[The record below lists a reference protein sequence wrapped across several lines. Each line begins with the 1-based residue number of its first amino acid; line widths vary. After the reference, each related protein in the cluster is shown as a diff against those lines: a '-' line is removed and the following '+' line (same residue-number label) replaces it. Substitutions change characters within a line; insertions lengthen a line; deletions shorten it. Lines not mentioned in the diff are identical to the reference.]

1 MSIASARAAAVP
13 RPWVNRLLAAVPIL
27 SIYLWLCVLYGWEAS
42 GHVTIWLNSDELE
55 MAQLSRAVAETG
67 ETARRGVPFP
77 SHALYPYV
85 LAPVWWIQDVG
96 QAYGVAK
103 LLNVLLMTS
112 VVFPTYGLA
121 RMVVSKPWAL
131 FAAAG
136 AGVIPA
142 LYYSSILV
150 EEPVAYPW
158 ATLCA
163 YLIAKAFARR
173 TRWWVGGAVV
183 ASLLA
188 PLVREQLAV
197 VPAAFV
203 IAALAL
209 LATSPRAKQEYARWS
224 RWDWVGGVLLLVGIV
239 IVVNAAVSHV
249 SFAWLVATQHYKDR
263 MLENGLWAVGALAVG
278 VGVFPMIAGLAAL
291 VRPRGEEWTAERR
304 AVVATMG
311 ALIVGFGWYTAVKAA
326 YISTTFSTLVVERNL
341 IYVAPLLFV
350 GTAMFFERP
359 LTRWWAVAGAA
370 GLTLS
375 ALLLAYQYKMDVRIY
390 SDAPGFSLL
399 QAANRAYS
407 WTPDRARNVLIGF
420 VVLSLLVI
428 VLPRVLPWGT
438 RQVLALVAVLL
449 LVWGIAGQMSAAS
462 ASNTFSEEIS
472 ADIDPPFDW
481 IDRAT
486 GGAPTLYLG
495 QRLTDYNGIWQMEF
509 WNRSLKHV
517 WSTDGSAP
525 GPGPTLS
532 PDLVDAATGEITQPP
547 TAVEYVVVDPGI
559 DIVGTPVAKH
569 THYAAGTK
577 TFWRLVKIVPPLR
590 LQNSTRGVTQ
600 DGWAADQ
607 TDYTQFSTPGNLPG
621 YAVVRVHRLGWG
633 GKDVPKGGS
642 TVVIRVGEL
651 IRKDKQPAL
660 GRVTARCTFKINR
673 LEDRTFLLQTPP
685 PPFHVDVRIDPTFV
699 PREIDPRDPDTRELG
714 AQVGYSFS
722 PAANVDPELRGCAAG
737 LRGPGR

>member
-1 MSIASARAAAVP
+1 
-13 RPWVNRLLAAVPIL
+13 
-27 SIYLWLCVLYGWEAS
+27 
-42 GHVTIWLNSDELE
+42 
-55 MAQLSRAVAETG
+55 
-67 ETARRGVPFP
+67 
-77 SHALYPYV
+77 
-85 LAPVWWIQDVG
+85 
-96 QAYGVAK
+96 
-103 LLNVLLMTS
+103 
-112 VVFPTYGLA
+112 
-121 RMVVSKPWAL
+121 
-131 FAAAG
+131 
-136 AGVIPA
+136 
-142 LYYSSILV
+142 
-150 EEPVAYPW
+150 
-158 ATLCA
+158 
-163 YLIAKAFARR
+163 
-173 TRWWVGGAVV
+173 
-183 ASLLA
+183 
-188 PLVREQLAV
+188 
-197 VPAAFV
+197 
-203 IAALAL
+203 
-209 LATSPRAKQEYARWS
+209 
-224 RWDWVGGVLLLVGIV
+224 
-239 IVVNAAVSHV
+239 
-249 SFAWLVATQHYKDR
+249 
-263 MLENGLWAVGALAVG
+263 
-278 VGVFPMIAGLAAL
+278 
-291 VRPRGEEWTAERR
+291 
-304 AVVATMG
+304 MG

-399 QAANRAYS
+399 QAANRTYA

-438 RQVLALVAVLL
+438 RQVLALVALLL

-532 PDLVDAATGEITQPP
+532 PDLVNAATGEITQPP

-559 DIVGTPVAKH
+559 DIVGTPVESHA
-569 THYAAGTK
+569 HYAAGTK

-600 DGWAADQ
+600 DGWASDQ
-607 TDYTQFSTPGNLPG
+607 TDYTQFSTPGNRPG
-621 YAVVRVHRLGWG
+621 FAVVRVHRLGWG
-633 GKDVPKGGS
+633 GKDDAEGRLPRRDPRRRARPQGQAARARACHRIAARSRSTGSRTARSCCGRRLLRSTSTSGS
-642 TVVIRVGEL
+642 T
-651 IRKDKQPAL
+651 
-660 GRVTARCTFKINR
+660 
-673 LEDRTFLLQTPP
+673 
-685 PPFHVDVRIDPTFV
+685 
-699 PREIDPRDPDTRELG
+699 PRSSRAKIDPRDPDTRELG

-722 PAANVDPELRGCAAG
+722 PAANVDSVAPRLRCRAARSRP
-737 LRGPGR
+737 LSRVTAAA

>member
-1 MSIASARAAAVP
+1 MSVTIARAAAVP
-13 RPWVNRLLAAVPIL
+13 RPWVDRLVAAVPLL

-42 GHVTIWLNSDELE
+42 GHVTVWLNGDELE
-55 MAQLSRAVAETG
+55 TAQISRAVAETG
-67 ETARRGVPFP
+67 ETARRGVPYP

-85 LAPVWWIQDVG
+85 LAPAWWIHDVG

-142 LYYSSILV
+142 LYYSSMLV
-150 EEPVAYPW
+150 EEPLAYPW
-158 ATLCA
+158 AALCA
-163 YLIAKAFARR
+163 YLIAKAFAQR
-173 TRWWVGGAVV
+173 TWLWISAAVL
-183 ASLLA
+183 ASLVA
-188 PLVREQLAV
+188 PLAREQLAV
-197 VPAAFV
+197 VPAAFLV
-203 IAALAL
+203 AL
-209 LATSPRAKQEYARWS
+209 LALVTTSPRAKREYARWS
-224 RWDWVGGVLLLVGIV
+224 RWDWIGGVTLLVGGI
-239 IVVNAAVSHV
+239 IVVNAEVSHV
-249 SFAWLVATQHYKDR
+249 SYAWLISTLYYKDR

-278 VGVFPMIAGLAAL
+278 IGVFPMIAGLAAL
-291 VRPRGEEWTAERR
+291 VRPRGEEWTPERR

-311 ALIVGFGWYTAVKAA
+311 SLIVGFGWYTAVKAA

-341 IYVAPLLFV
+341 IYVAPLLFI

-359 LTRWWAVAGAA
+359 LVRWWAAAGAA
-370 GLTLS
+370 GLTLT

-399 QAANRAYS
+399 QAANRTYA

-420 VVLSLLVI
+420 IVLSLLVV

-449 LVWGIAGQMSAAS
+449 LVWGVLGQMSAAS

-495 QRLTDYNGIWQMEF
+495 QRLTDFNGLWQMEF

-547 TAVEYVVVDPGI
+547 APVEYVVADPGI
-559 DIVGTPVAKH
+559 DIVGTLVEKH
-569 THYAAGTK
+569 AHYAAGTK
-577 TFWRLVKIVPPLR
+577 VFWRLFKIVPPLR

-600 DGWAADQ
+600 DGWAAEQ
-607 TDYTQFSTPGNLPG
+607 TDYTQFTTPDNLPG
-621 YAVVRVHRLGWG
+621 FAVVRVHRLGWG

-642 TVVIRVGEL
+642 RVVIRVGVL
-651 IRKDKQPAL
+651 LRRDKQPAL
-660 GRVTARCTFKINR
+660 GRATAHCTFKINR

-699 PREIDPRDPDTRELG
+699 PREIDPRDADTRELG

-722 PAANVDPELRGCAAG
+722 PAASVKPALRGCAAG